1 MPARGRAS
9 VLVDEAAERTSVS
22 MRMRAGRLRSS
33 VLIIAQTGLAVAVAW
48 FIAAELLGHEQPFFA
63 PVSAVICLGMTYG
76 QRSRRAFEMVIGVAI
91 GIAVAD
97 LIVTGIGTGTWQLGV
112 VTVLAMGAAVLLG
125 SGPVLATQAA
135 ISAALV
141 VTLQPPGTGLA
152 GARFIDVLVGGG
164 VALVVT
170 TLVLPTDP
178 IGLVRRAAAPVIAEL
193 ASVLEDI
200 ADALADRDAPK
211 AEEALKRARAIDAE
225 EVRLREALDA
235 GRETARSAPPRR
247 GSRGHLEAYALAA
260 AHIDLA
266 VRNTRVLARGA
277 IRAI

>member
-33 VLIIAQTGLAVAVAW
+33 ALIIAQTGLAVAVAW

-97 LIVTGIGTGTWQLGV
+97 LIVAAIGTGTWQLGV

-152 GARFIDVLVGGG
+152 GGEAPRAGARENTTLAVALTDARLDKRDAWLVARAMAAG
-164 VALVVT
+164 VARAVQPAATAFDGDWSVCMASGRAEA
-170 TLVLPTDP
+170 DP
-178 IGLVRRAAAPVIAEL
+178 AIVAPLAADAVAAAIRDAVRRA
-193 ASVLEDI
+193 
-200 ADALADRDAPK
+200 
-211 AEEALKRARAIDAE
+211 
-225 EVRLREALDA
+225 
-235 GRETARSAPPRR
+235 
-247 GSRGHLEAYALAA
+247 
-260 AHIDLA
+260 
-266 VRNTRVLARGA
+266 
-277 IRAI
+277 